1 MQNRFKVLLG
11 VILLFPMFAFAKINM
26 AEVNAYAYEGLAD
39 MCANSRHITGE
50 QQKELQA
57 IYLQTKH
64 ARQKSYPPIMILL
77 TTPPNSYGISILRL
91 TMKSVLSS
99 SRNSHNLPNKAR
111 TKKPPRKAAES
122 VQAKVLS

>member
-64 ARQKSYPPIMILL
+64 ARQKILPANNDFAHYAAKQL
-77 TTPPNSYGISILRL
+77 WDIHTVPDYEECIALL
-91 TMKSVLSS
+91 
-99 SRNSHNLPNKAR
+99 
-111 TKKPPRKAAES
+111 KK
-122 VQAKVLS
+122 

>member
-57 IYLQTKH
+57 IYLHTKH
-64 ARQKSYPPIMILL
+64 ARPKILPANNDFAHYAAKQL
-77 TTPPNSYGISILRL
+77 WDIHTAPDYEECI
-91 TMKSVLSS
+91 VL
-99 SRNSHNLPNKAR
+99 L
-111 TKKPPRKAAES
+111 KK
-122 VQAKVLS
+122 

>member
-57 IYLQTKH
+57 IYLQIKH
-64 ARQKSYPPIMILL
+64 TRQKILPANNDFAHYAAKQL
-77 TTPPNSYGISILRL
+77 WDIHTVPDYEECI
-91 TMKSVLSS
+91 VL
-99 SRNSHNLPNKAR
+99 L
-111 TKKPPRKAAES
+111 KK
-122 VQAKVLS
+122 

>member
-64 ARQKSYPPIMILL
+64 ARKKIFPANNDFAHYAAKQLWDIHTAPDYEECIVLL
-77 TTPPNSYGISILRL
+77 
-91 TMKSVLSS
+91 
-99 SRNSHNLPNKAR
+99 
-111 TKKPPRKAAES
+111 KK
-122 VQAKVLS
+122 

>member
-64 ARQKSYPPIMILL
+64 ARPKILPANNDFAHYAAKQL
-77 TTPPNSYGISILRL
+77 WDIHTAPDYEECI
-91 TMKSVLSS
+91 VL
-99 SRNSHNLPNKAR
+99 L
-111 TKKPPRKAAES
+111 KK
-122 VQAKVLS
+122 

>member
-50 QQKELQA
+50 Q
-57 IYLQTKH
+57 
-64 ARQKSYPPIMILL
+64 
-77 TTPPNSYGISILRL
+77 
-91 TMKSVLSS
+91 
-99 SRNSHNLPNKAR
+99 
-111 TKKPPRKAAES
+111 
-122 VQAKVLS
+122 